1 MANDPH
7 HHVDHVDGHG
17 VEHHDDDHHEH
28 HVIAWPILVGIL
40 IVLLFFTMLTVNTA
54 QAEVWFAG
62 AFDVH
67 IPTLV
72 NVFVAMS
79 IATVKA
85 WLVCMYFMGL
95 KYDTNPLN
103 GIVILFTL
111 FCLAMFLGFTAIDL
125 GNRDGNERYKSGEIV
140 AGGVGGP
147 HTINNGMNMVDMAKQ
162 NKIEELAMKE
172 AKANGREAP
181 SDEDMTVALDKF
193 WTAHYGHITKIAKL
207 KRNSYDV
214 DNRFASLGF
223 EKLAKGVKS
232 GVIDY
237 LPKTEHEKGVYH
249 VGAELPAGAIK
260 RTGLTKGLFDAHD
273 AHDDHGHDHGDHDHD
288 NADHDAN
295 TDSNT
300 DTDTHDDHAEGAHS
314 MSDGSGDHGG

>member
-1 MANDPH
+1 MAHDLH
-7 HHVDHVDGHG
+7 KHDDHGHGHDGHD
-17 VEHHDDDHHEH
+17 EHHEH

-40 IVLLFFTMLTVNTA
+40 IVLMIFTMLTVNTA
-54 QAEVWFAG
+54 QAEVWFSN

-125 GNRDGNERYKSGEIV
+125 GNRDSNERYKSGEIV
-140 AGGVGGP
+140 AGGIGGP
-147 HTINNGMNMVDMAKQ
+147 HTVNNGMNMVDLAKQ
-162 NKIEELAMKE
+162 IKIDDLALKE
-172 AKANGREAP
+172 AKAHGREAP
-181 SDEDMTVALDKF
+181 SDEDMSAALDKF

-207 KRNSYDV
+207 KHHSYDV

-223 EKLAKGVKS
+223 EKLAKGVKA
-232 GVIDY
+232 GKIDQ
-237 LPKTEHEKGVYH
+237 LPKVEHEAGVYH
-249 VGAELPAGAIK
+249 VGAELPAGAIT
-260 RTGLTKGLFDAHD
+260 RTGLTKGLFDAHGTRDNHGD
-273 AHDDHGHDHGDHDHD
+273 AHNDGHNSGAHT
-288 NADHDAN
+288 N
-295 TDSNT
+295 
-300 DTDTHDDHAEGAHS
+300 DHAEGAPP
-314 MSDGSGDHGG
+314 MNAGSGDHGG